1 MAADTRERLVTGAAP
16 SSRAPLTFAPL
27 LCRRTSHVVRAHRSF
42 LRVARRESLERTPNR
57 RRTGQR
63 NRWRRPATAVAR
75 PGTGNAG
82 GRPGRSLMHIF
93 WAVKS
98 YVRNYIEEYFE
109 LSPSHITLQP
119 QIHSAKEMGLAC
131 KHNHKVSQWIQ
142 SAVTLT
148 GGSVG
153 VPVGLAFT
161 AATAA
166 GG

>member
-1 MAADTRERLVTGAAP
+1 MAPTRDP
-16 SSRAPLTFAPL
+16 
-27 LCRRTSHVVRAHRSF
+27 
-42 LRVARRESLERTPNR
+42 
-57 RRTGQR
+57 
-63 NRWRRPATAVAR
+63 AVAR

-82 GRPGRSLMHIF
+82 GRPGRDHCSLHAYL

-98 YVRNYIEEYFE
+98 YVRNYIEECFE